1 MGATDYDFEHS
12 MVLAAEPEAVHAVLV
27 DLEFFGDWW
36 PQVQAV
42 ASAGPDDAIV
52 VCRSVL
58 PYNLELHL
66 HAERRDPELLRVAID
81 GPISGYA
88 QWTLTAYQGGV
99 PGGTRL
105 DFEQRVHAVDRSFVL
120 ASYLFKPVLRWN
132 HHRMMQGAEDGLAVR
147 FGLVRP
153 ATRPG

>member
-1 MGATDYDFEHS
+1 MGAADYDFEHS

-36 PQVQAV
+36 PQVRAV

-58 PYNLELHL
+58 PYSLELHL
-66 HAERRDPELLRVAID
+66 HAERRDPDLLRVAID

-88 QWTLTAYQGGV
+88 QWALTALDHDGV
-99 PGGTRL
+99 RGGTRL

-120 ASYLFKPVLRWN
+120 ASYLFKPVLKWN
-132 HHRMMQGAEDGLAVR
+132 HHRMMQGAEDGLKSYL
-147 FGLVRP
+147 GD
-153 ATRPG
+153 